1 MTIPGTSTSEHERAM
16 ELFARLPDDQAAREQ
31 LIEQYTPLGRYLAT
45 RFRGR
50 AELLEDLIQVAMVGL
65 IKAVDRFDVTRDVRF
80 TTYASATIVG
90 EIKRHFRDR
99 TWALRVP
106 RRLQELGLEVSR
118 AVSHLHQEKGASP
131 SIPDIAERIGA
142 SEEDILEAM
151 DAMAAYSA
159 DSLDAPD
166 VTEEAAG
173 SKLSVDDARFET
185 LEEWESVVPAIKELP
200 PRERQILYMRFFLG
214 RTQSEIAEELGISQM
229 HVSRLLA
236 QTLDGLRRTVDVEE
250 P

>member
-1 MTIPGTSTSEHERAM
+1 MTIPGTSTSEHEHAM
-16 ELFARLPDDQAAREQ
+16 ELFRLLPDDKHAREQ
-31 LIEQYTPLGRYLAT
+31 LIEQYTPLARYLAT

-50 AELLEDLIQVAMVGL
+50 AETLEDLIQVAMVGL
-65 IKAVDRFDVTRDVRF
+65 IKAVDRFDATRDVRF
-80 TTYASATIVG
+80 TTYASATILG

-118 AVSHLHQEKGASP
+118 AVAHLHQEKGASP
-131 SIPDIAERIGA
+131 SVREIAERVAA
-142 SEEDILEAM
+142 SEEEVLEAM
-151 DAMAAYSA
+151 DAMTAYSA
-159 DSLDAPD
+159 DSLDAPGLD
-166 VTEEAAG
+166 AEG
-173 SKLSVDDARFET
+173 SGSHLSVEDDRYDT
-185 LEEWESVVPAIKELP
+185 LEAWESVVPAIKELP
-200 PRERQILYMRFFLG
+200 PREKRILYMRFFRG

-236 QTLDGLRRTVDVEE
+236 QTLEGIRRTVEADE

>member
-1 MTIPGTSTSEHERAM
+1 MARPVSASRRASRSGVDVTIPGTSTSEHERAM

-118 AVSHLHQEKGASP
+118 AVS
-131 SIPDIAERIGA
+131 
-142 SEEDILEAM
+142 
-151 DAMAAYSA
+151 
-159 DSLDAPD
+159 
-166 VTEEAAG
+166 
-173 SKLSVDDARFET
+173 
-185 LEEWESVVPAIKELP
+185 
-200 PRERQILYMRFFLG
+200 
-214 RTQSEIAEELGISQM
+214 
-229 HVSRLLA
+229 
-236 QTLDGLRRTVDVEE
+236 
-250 P
+250 